1 MALLV
6 SSLVFVSVTAIAMWS
21 MGMGQ
26 REPTADERLKR
37 LAVLTRVPSEREKK
51 LARPLSERLLGPVVR
66 FVNDL
71 IISVTPKHVVDA
83 VKEKLDVTGNPWNMT
98 PGDYILMRVITLA
111 IIPLAGFGLA
121 LRLGPGTAALLAF
134 VLAALGWLVPEM
146 MLQSKKRDRE
156 KQIRRSLPDVLD
168 LLTVSVEAGL
178 GFDAAL
184 AKVVERKKGP
194 LAEEFAFLLQE
205 IRMGKPRRD
214 ALRELSERVKI
225 DDITSF
231 IASVVQADQL
241 GVSIANILRIQSAQ
255 VRTKRRQQAEEA
267 GMKAPIKMLFPLVFF
282 IFPTLFVV
290 LLGPAIIQVATT
302 FMTTF

>member
-6 SSLVFVSVTAIAMWS
+6 SALVFVSITAIAMWS
-21 MGMGQ
+21 MGVGR
-26 REPTADERLKR
+26 REPSADERLKR

-51 LARPLSERLLGPVVR
+51 LARPLGERLFGPVVQ
-66 FVNDL
+66 FINNL
-71 IISVTPKHVVDA
+71 IISVTPRHVVDA
-83 VKEKLDVTGNPWNMT
+83 VREKLDVTGNPWNMT
-98 PGDYILMRVITLA
+98 PGDYILMRVITLV
-111 IIPLAGFGLA
+111 IIPVAVFGLT
-121 LRLGPGTAALLAF
+121 LGLGRSTSVLLAF
-134 VLAALGWLVPEM
+134 VAAALGWLVPEM
-146 MLQSKKRDRE
+146 MMQSKKKERE
-156 KQIRRSLPDVLD
+156 KQIRKSLPDVLD

-194 LAEEFAFLLQE
+194 LADEFALLLQE

-214 ALRELSERVKI
+214 ALREVSERVKI

-231 IASVVQADQL
+231 IASVIQADQL

-267 GMKAPIKMLFPLVFF
+267 AMKAPIKMLFPLIFF

-290 LLGPAIIQVATT
+290 LLGPAIIQLAMT
-302 FMTTF
+302 FMGF

>member
-6 SSLVFVSVTAIAMWS
+6 SALVFVSITAIAMWS
-21 MGMGQ
+21 MGVGR
-26 REPTADERLKR
+26 REPSTDERLKR
-37 LAVLTRVPSEREKK
+37 LAVLTRVPSEREKE
-51 LARPLSERLLGPVVR
+51 LARPLGERLFGPVVQ
-66 FVNDL
+66 FINNL

-83 VKEKLDVTGNPWNMT
+83 VREKLDVTGNPWNMT
-98 PGDYILMRVITLA
+98 PGDYILMRVITLV
-111 IIPLAGFGLA
+111 IIPVAVFGLT
-121 LRLGPGTAALLAF
+121 LGIGRSTAVMLAF
-134 VLAALGWLVPEM
+134 VAAALGWLVPEM
-146 MLQSKKRDRE
+146 MMQSKKKERE
-156 KQIRRSLPDVLD
+156 KQIRKSLPDVLD

-194 LAEEFAFLLQE
+194 LADEFALLLQE

-214 ALRELSERVKI
+214 ALREVAERVKI

-231 IASVVQADQL
+231 IASVIQADQL

-267 GMKAPIKMLFPLVFF
+267 GMKAPIKMLFPLIFF

-302 FMTTF
+302 FVGF

>member
-6 SSLVFVSVTAIAMWS
+6 SALVFVSVTSVTMWS
-21 MGMGQ
+21 MGLTR

-37 LAVLTRVPSEREKK
+37 LAVLTRVPSEREKN
-51 LARPLSERLLGPVVR
+51 LARPLGERLFGPVLQSINNLV
-66 FVNDL
+66 V
-71 IISVTPKHVVDA
+71 SVTPKHIVDA
-83 VKEKLDVTGNPWNMT
+83 VKNKLDATGNPWNMT
-98 PGDYILMRVITLA
+98 PGDYILMRVVTLA
-111 IIPLAGFGLA
+111 ILPIAAFGLA
-121 LRLGPGTAALLAF
+121 LGLGPSTALLLAF
-134 VLAALGWLVPEM
+134 VVAALGWLVPEM
-146 MLQSKKRDRE
+146 MMQSKRKERE
-156 KQIRRSLPDVLD
+156 KQIRKSLPDVLD

-194 LAEEFAFLLQE
+194 LADEFALLLQE
-205 IRMGKPRRD
+205 IRMGKSRRD
-214 ALRELSERVKI
+214 ALREVSERVKI

-231 IASVVQADQL
+231 IASVIQADQL

-267 GMKAPIKMLFPLVFF
+267 GMKAPVKMLFPLIFF

-302 FMTTF
+302 FMGL

>member
-1 MALLV
+1 VALLV

>member
-6 SSLVFVSVTAIAMWS
+6 SALVFVSTTAIAMWS
-21 MGMGQ
+21 MGMAR

-51 LARPLSERLLGPVVR
+51 LARPLGERLFGPVVQI
-66 FVNDL
+66 VNNL
-71 IISVTPKHVVDA
+71 IISVTPRHVVDA
-83 VKEKLDVTGNPWNMT
+83 VRKKLEATGNPWNMT

-111 IIPLAGFGLA
+111 IIPVAVFGLMA
-121 LRLGPGTAALLAF
+121 GIRPSTAVLLAF
-134 VLAALGWLVPEM
+134 VAAALGWLVPEM
-146 MLQSKKRDRE
+146 MMQSKKKERE
-156 KQIRRSLPDVLD
+156 KQIRKSLPDVLD

-194 LAEEFAFLLQE
+194 LADEFALLLQE

-214 ALRELSERVKI
+214 ALREVSERVKI

-231 IASVVQADQL
+231 IASVIQADQL

-267 GMKAPIKMLFPLVFF
+267 AMKAPIKMLFPLIFF

-290 LLGPAIIQVATT
+290 LLGPAIIQVAMT
-302 FMTTF
+302 FMGF

>member
-6 SSLVFVSVTAIAMWS
+6 SALVFVSTTAIAMWS
-21 MGMGQ
+21 MGMAR

-51 LARPLSERLLGPVVR
+51 LARPLGERLFGPVVQI
-66 FVNDL
+66 VNNL
-71 IISVTPKHVVDA
+71 IISVTPRHVVDA
-83 VKEKLDVTGNPWNMT
+83 VRKKLEATGNPWNMT

-111 IIPLAGFGLA
+111 IIPVAVFGLMA
-121 LRLGPGTAALLAF
+121 GIRPGTAVLLAF
-134 VLAALGWLVPEM
+134 VAAALGWLVPEM
-146 MLQSKKRDRE
+146 MMQSKKKERE
-156 KQIRRSLPDVLD
+156 KQIRKSLPDVLD

-194 LAEEFAFLLQE
+194 LADEFALLLQE

-214 ALRELSERVKI
+214 ALREVSERVKI

-231 IASVVQADQL
+231 IASVIQADQL

-267 GMKAPIKMLFPLVFF
+267 AMKAPIKMLFPLIFF

-290 LLGPAIIQVATT
+290 LLGPAIIQVAMT
-302 FMTTF
+302 FMGF

>member
-6 SSLVFVSVTAIAMWS
+6 SALVFVSVTAIAMWS
-21 MGMGQ
+21 TGMGQ

-51 LARPLSERLLGPVVR
+51 LARPLSERLLGPVAQ
-66 FVNDL
+66 FVNNL
-71 IISVTPKHVVDA
+71 IISVTPERVVDA

-98 PGDYILMRVITLA
+98 PGDYILMRVITMI
-111 IIPLAGFGLA
+111 IIPVAAFGLT
-121 LRLGPGTAALLAF
+121 LGIRPSTAVLLAF

-146 MLQSKKRDRE
+146 MLQSKKRERE

-194 LAEEFAFLLQE
+194 LADEFALLLQE

-214 ALRELSERVKI
+214 ALREVSERVKI

-267 GMKAPIKMLFPLVFF
+267 GMKAPIKMLFPLIFF

-290 LLGPAIIQVATT
+290 LLGPAIIQVAMT

>member
-1 MALLV
+1 
-6 SSLVFVSVTAIAMWS
+6 
-21 MGMGQ
+21 MGLTR

-51 LARPLSERLLGPVVR
+51 LARPLGERLFGPVLQSINNLV
-66 FVNDL
+66 V
-71 IISVTPKHVVDA
+71 SVTPKHIVDA
-83 VKEKLDVTGNPWNMT
+83 VKNKLDATGNPWNMT
-98 PGDYILMRVITLA
+98 PGDYILMRVVTLA
-111 IIPLAGFGLA
+111 ILPIAAFGLA
-121 LRLGPGTAALLAF
+121 LGLGPSTALLLAF
-134 VLAALGWLVPEM
+134 VVAALGWLVPEM
-146 MLQSKKRDRE
+146 MMQSKRKERE
-156 KQIRRSLPDVLD
+156 KQIRKSLPDVLD

-194 LAEEFAFLLQE
+194 LADEFALLLQE
-205 IRMGKPRRD
+205 IRMGKSRRD
-214 ALRELSERVKI
+214 ALREVSERVKI

-231 IASVVQADQL
+231 IASVIQADQL

-267 GMKAPIKMLFPLVFF
+267 GMKAPIKMLFPLIFF

-302 FMTTF
+302 FMGL

>member
-6 SSLVFVSVTAIAMWS
+6 SALVFVSITAIAMWS
-21 MGMGQ
+21 MGVGR
-26 REPTADERLKR
+26 REPSADERLKR
-37 LAVLTRVPSEREKK
+37 LAVLTRVPSEREKR
-51 LARPLSERLLGPVVR
+51 LARPLGERLFGPVVQ
-66 FVNDL
+66 FINNL

-83 VKEKLDVTGNPWNMT
+83 VREKLDVTGNPWNMT
-98 PGDYILMRVITLA
+98 PGDYILMRVITLV
-111 IIPLAGFGLA
+111 IIPVAVFGLT
-121 LRLGPGTAALLAF
+121 LGIGPSTAVLLAF
-134 VLAALGWLVPEM
+134 VAAALGWLVPEM
-146 MLQSKKRDRE
+146 MMQSKKKERE
-156 KQIRRSLPDVLD
+156 KQIRKSLPDVLD

-194 LAEEFAFLLQE
+194 LADEFALLLQE

-214 ALRELSERVKI
+214 ALREVSERVKI

-231 IASVVQADQL
+231 IASVIQADQL
-241 GVSIANILRIQSAQ
+241 GMSIANILRIQSAQ

-267 GMKAPIKMLFPLVFF
+267 AMKAPIKMLFPLIFF

-290 LLGPAIIQVATT
+290 LLGPAIIQVAMT
-302 FMTTF
+302 FMGF

>member
-6 SSLVFVSVTAIAMWS
+6 SALVFVSTTAIAMWS
-21 MGMGQ
+21 MGMAR

-51 LARPLSERLLGPVVR
+51 LARPLGERLFGPVVQI
-66 FVNDL
+66 VNNL
-71 IISVTPKHVVDA
+71 IISVTPRHVVDA
-83 VKEKLDVTGNPWNMT
+83 VRKKLEATGNPWNMT

-111 IIPLAGFGLA
+111 IIPVAVFGLMA
-121 LRLGPGTAALLAF
+121 GIRPGTAVLLAF
-134 VLAALGWLVPEM
+134 VAAALGWLVPEM
-146 MLQSKKRDRE
+146 MMQSKKKERE
-156 KQIRRSLPDVLD
+156 KQIRKSLPDVLD

-184 AKVVERKKGP
+184 AKAVERKKGP
-194 LAEEFAFLLQE
+194 LADEFALLLQE

-214 ALRELSERVKI
+214 ALREVSERVKI

-231 IASVVQADQL
+231 IASVIQADQL

-267 GMKAPIKMLFPLVFF
+267 AMKAPIKMLFPLIFF

-290 LLGPAIIQVATT
+290 LLGPAIIQVAMT
-302 FMTTF
+302 FMGF

>member
-6 SSLVFVSVTAIAMWS
+6 SALVFVSVTSVTMWS
-21 MGMGQ
+21 MGLTR

-51 LARPLSERLLGPVVR
+51 LARPLGERLFGPVLQSINNLV
-66 FVNDL
+66 V
-71 IISVTPKHVVDA
+71 SVTPKHIVDA
-83 VKEKLDVTGNPWNMT
+83 VKNKLDATGNPWNMT
-98 PGDYILMRVITLA
+98 PGDYILMRVVTLA
-111 IIPLAGFGLA
+111 ILPIAAFGLA
-121 LRLGPGTAALLAF
+121 LGLGPSTALLLAF
-134 VLAALGWLVPEM
+134 VVAALGWLVPEM
-146 MLQSKKRDRE
+146 MMQSKRKERE
-156 KQIRRSLPDVLD
+156 KQIRKSLPDVLD

-194 LAEEFAFLLQE
+194 LADEFALLLQE
-205 IRMGKPRRD
+205 IRMGKSRRD
-214 ALRELSERVKI
+214 ALREVSERVKI

-231 IASVVQADQL
+231 IASVIQADQL

-267 GMKAPIKMLFPLVFF
+267 GMKAPIKMLFPLIFF

-302 FMTTF
+302 FMGL

>member
-6 SSLVFVSVTAIAMWS
+6 SALVFVSVTSVTMWS
-21 MGMGQ
+21 MGLTR

-51 LARPLSERLLGPVVR
+51 LARPLGERLFGPVLQSINNLVM
-66 FVNDL
+66 
-71 IISVTPKHVVDA
+71 SVTPKHIVDA
-83 VKEKLDVTGNPWNMT
+83 VKNKLDVTGNPWNMT
-98 PGDYILMRVITLA
+98 PGDYILMRVVTLA
-111 IIPLAGFGLA
+111 IIPLAVFGLT
-121 LRLGPGTAALLAF
+121 LGLGPSTALLLAF
-134 VLAALGWLVPEM
+134 VVAAVGWLVPEM
-146 MLQSKKRDRE
+146 MMQSKKKERE
-156 KQIRRSLPDVLD
+156 KQIRKSLPDVLD

-194 LAEEFAFLLQE
+194 LADEFALLLQE

-214 ALRELSERVKI
+214 ALREVSERVKI

-231 IASVVQADQL
+231 IASVIQADQL

-255 VRTKRRQQAEEA
+255 VRAKRRQQAEEA
-267 GMKAPIKMLFPLVFF
+267 GMKAPIKMLFPLIFF

-290 LLGPAIIQVATT
+290 LLGPAIIQVVTT
-302 FMTTF
+302 FRGL

>member
-1 MALLV
+1 MALLL
-6 SSLVFVSVTAIAMWS
+6 SALVFVSVTSIAMWS
-21 MGMGQ
+21 MSAR

-37 LAVLTRVPSEREKK
+37 LATLTRVPSEREKK
-51 LARPLSERLLGPVVR
+51 LARPLGERLLGPAVR
-66 FVNDL
+66 FVNNF

-83 VKEKLDVTGNPWNMT
+83 VRAKLDVAGNPWNMT
-98 PGDYILMRVITLA
+98 PGDYILMRFITLV
-111 IIPLAGFGLA
+111 IIPVAVFGLA
-121 LRLGPGTAALLAF
+121 LGIGASTAVLLAF
-134 VLAALGWLVPEM
+134 VAAALGWLVPEM
-146 MLQSKKRDRE
+146 MMQSKKKDRE
-156 KQIRRSLPDVLD
+156 KQIRKSLPDVLD

-184 AKVVERKKGP
+184 AKVVERKQGP
-194 LAEEFAFLLQE
+194 LADEFALLLQE

-214 ALRELSERVKI
+214 ALREVSERVKI

-231 IASVVQADQL
+231 IASVIQADQL

-267 GMKAPIKMLFPLVFF
+267 GMKAPIKMLFPLILF

-302 FMTTF
+302 FMNF

>member
-1 MALLV
+1 MV
-6 SSLVFVSVTAIAMWS
+6 SALVFVSVTSVTMWS
-21 MGMGQ
+21 MGLTR

-51 LARPLSERLLGPVVR
+51 LARPLGERLFGPVLQSINNLV
-66 FVNDL
+66 V
-71 IISVTPKHVVDA
+71 SVTPKHIVDA
-83 VKEKLDVTGNPWNMT
+83 VKNKLDATGNPWNMT
-98 PGDYILMRVITLA
+98 PGDYILMRVVTLA
-111 IIPLAGFGLA
+111 ILPIAAFGLA
-121 LRLGPGTAALLAF
+121 LGLGPSTALLLAF
-134 VLAALGWLVPEM
+134 VVAALGWLVPEM
-146 MLQSKKRDRE
+146 MMQSKRKERE
-156 KQIRRSLPDVLD
+156 KQIRKSLPDVLD

-194 LAEEFAFLLQE
+194 LADEFALLLQE
-205 IRMGKPRRD
+205 IRMGKSRRD
-214 ALRELSERVKI
+214 ALREVSERVKI

-231 IASVVQADQL
+231 IASVIQADQL

-267 GMKAPIKMLFPLVFF
+267 GMKAPIKMLFPLIFF

-302 FMTTF
+302 FMGL

>member
-6 SSLVFVSVTAIAMWS
+6 SALVFVSVTSVTMWS
-21 MGMGQ
+21 MGLTR

-51 LARPLSERLLGPVVR
+51 LARPLGERLFGPVLQSINNLV
-66 FVNDL
+66 V
-71 IISVTPKHVVDA
+71 SVTPKHIVDA
-83 VKEKLDVTGNPWNMT
+83 VKNKLDATGNPWNMT
-98 PGDYILMRVITLA
+98 PGDYILMRVVTLA
-111 IIPLAGFGLA
+111 ILPIAAFGLA
-121 LRLGPGTAALLAF
+121 LGLGPSTALLLAF
-134 VLAALGWLVPEM
+134 VVAALGWLVPEM
-146 MLQSKKRDRE
+146 MMQSKRKERE
-156 KQIRRSLPDVLD
+156 KQIRKSLPDVLD

-194 LAEEFAFLLQE
+194 LADEFALLLQE
-205 IRMGKPRRD
+205 IRMGKSRRD
-214 ALRELSERVKI
+214 ALREVSERVKI

-231 IASVVQADQL
+231 IASVIQADQL

-267 GMKAPIKMLFPLVFF
+267 GMKAPIKMLFPLIFF
-282 IFPTLFVV
+282 IFSTLFVV

-302 FMTTF
+302 FMGL

>member
-1 MALLV
+1 VALLV
-6 SSLVFVSVTAIAMWS
+6 SALVFVSVTSVTMWS
-21 MGMGQ
+21 MGLTR

-51 LARPLSERLLGPVVR
+51 LARPLGERLFGPVLQSINNLV
-66 FVNDL
+66 V
-71 IISVTPKHVVDA
+71 SVTPKHIVDA
-83 VKEKLDVTGNPWNMT
+83 VKNKLDATGNPWNMT
-98 PGDYILMRVITLA
+98 PGDYILMRVVTLA
-111 IIPLAGFGLA
+111 ILPIAAFGLA
-121 LRLGPGTAALLAF
+121 LGLGPSTALLLAF
-134 VLAALGWLVPEM
+134 VVAALGWLVPEM
-146 MLQSKKRDRE
+146 MMQSKRKERE
-156 KQIRRSLPDVLD
+156 KQIRKSLPDVLD

-194 LAEEFAFLLQE
+194 LADEFALLLQE
-205 IRMGKPRRD
+205 IRMGKSRRD
-214 ALRELSERVKI
+214 ALREVSERVKI

-231 IASVVQADQL
+231 IASVIQADQL

-267 GMKAPIKMLFPLVFF
+267 GMKAPIKMLFPLIFF

-302 FMTTF
+302 FMGL